1 MDSIDLAERNMVE
14 IVTHEDLARL
24 DLSRSKGY
32 IGFEPSGIPHLG
44 TAIIWKEKINDLVA
58 AGVHVSVLLADWH
71 ARINDK
77 LGGDM
82 RLIRLSGEMLKGSL
96 LALGLSS
103 KVDFIWASDV
113 VKDQFYWETLL
124 KVAKNTN
131 LSRLRRSLP
140 IMGRTE
146 DDADTDFSKYIY
158 PLMQVTDIV
167 YMDLDI
173 AVGGMDQRHA
183 HMLARDIQEKMG
195 IKKVVSLHGPLLGSL
210 LGSGR
215 MDSFKKMS
223 KSDPN
228 SAVFLSDSP
237 EDIRRKLKNAFCPM
251 GEIEGNPVASI
262 VKEIYFP
269 FSGKPLFINR
279 PASKGGPY
287 EIGSWDEF
295 SSMYLKN
302 GIHPMDLKS
311 AVSEY
316 LVDLLEPAR
325 KFYLENEE
333 KFSEILAIYR
343 K

>member
-1 MDSIDLAERNMVE
+1 MDSIDLVERNMVE
-14 IVTHEDLARL
+14 IVTHDDLARL
-24 DLSRSKGY
+24 DLSKSKGY

-58 AGVHVSVLLADWH
+58 AGVHMVVLLADWH

-82 RLIRLSGEMLKGSL
+82 RLIRLSGEMLKGCL
-96 LALGLSS
+96 TAMGLSRE
-103 KVDFIWASDV
+103 VEFVWASDV
-113 VKDQFYWETLL
+113 VKDESYWETLL
-124 KVAKNTN
+124 NVAKNAN

-146 DDADTDFSKYIY
+146 DDADSDFSKYIY
-158 PLMQVTDIV
+158 PLMQVTDII
-167 YMDLDI
+167 YMGLDI

-195 IKKVVSLHGPLLGSL
+195 LKKVVSLHGPLLGSL

-223 KSDPN
+223 KSDPD
-228 SAVFLSDSP
+228 SALFLSDSA
-237 EDIRRKLKNAFCPM
+237 EEIRRKLRNAFCPM
-251 GEIEGNPVASI
+251 GEIEGNPVTSI
-262 VKEIYFP
+262 VREIFFP
-269 FSGKPLFINR
+269 FSGKPLTIQR
-279 PASKGGPY
+279 PEKKGGPF
-287 EIGSWDEF
+287 SVKNWDEF
-295 SSMYLKN
+295 ASMYLENK
-302 GIHPMDLKS
+302 IHPMDLKA

-316 LVDLLEPAR
+316 LVELLAPAR
-325 KFYLENEE
+325 EFYSENADRF
-333 KFSEILAIYR
+333 KEILDLYR

>member
-1 MDSIDLAERNMVE
+1 MDSIELAERNMVE
-14 IVTHEDLARL
+14 VVTHEDLARL
-24 DLSRSKGY
+24 DLSRSEGY

-58 AGVHVSVLLADWH
+58 AGVHVRILLADWH

-96 LALGLSS
+96 LALGLSPD
-103 KVDFIWASDV
+103 VEFVWASDV
-113 VKDQFYWETLL
+113 VKDQAYWETLL

-131 LSRLRRSLP
+131 LARLRRSLP

-158 PLMQVTDIV
+158 PLMQVTDII
-167 YMDLDI
+167 YMDLDL

-183 HMLARDIQEKMG
+183 HMLARDIQERMG

-237 EDIRRKLKNAFCPM
+237 DEIRKKLKNAFCPM
-251 GEIEGNPVASI
+251 GDITGNPVASI
-262 VKEIYFP
+262 VKEIFFP
-269 FSGKPLFINR
+269 FSKKPLLINR
-279 PASKGGPY
+279 PQSKGGPFT
-287 EIGSWDEF
+287 IGSWNEF
-295 SSMYLKN
+295 SSMYLENK
-302 GIHPMDLKS
+302 IHPMDLKS

-316 LVDLLEPAR
+316 LVELLEPAR
-325 KFYLENEE
+325 EFYLKNEE
-333 KFSEILAIYR
+333 KFREILAIY
-343 K
+343 KK